1 VRKPPI
7 PSDLLSRIPKRAIAA
22 VVLVGALGV
31 GAWQGWHSWQR
42 NAAEEAAVAQRA
54 HETDAARLAQQVGA
68 TLDAPRA
75 ALDRLAEDPKVVGA
89 LTGAPDARLAVGQAL
104 GTTIPGALRLRL
116 VPAGTVQPDEAQ
128 RPPLTYASISL
139 LRQAAA
145 QEKPVAAELHLGGTP
160 DAHVALVRRV
170 PPAGDPVGFL
180 HLALDP
186 KVVSDTVATLDGK
199 AFDVEV
205 RQSIPGAPPLVLAK
219 QGEAADGRVDIAQA
233 PVPGT
238 TWQLV
243 LRQRGAGATS
253 GAGSVLEP
261 FLLPA
266 GGLLLAALA
275 LLALLKRR
283 GVARPVRSSPVDTS
297 DYQGAVRAILEGQY
311 PGLEALLP
319 GTPARPLPTVA
330 RATTEAAPVTTRTT
344 EMPAY
349 DAGDTVV
356 REAEAPAP
364 APTTSSATAIDPVIF
379 RSYDIRGVVG
389 KSLTKDAMAQ
399 LGRAIGS
406 EARALGQQ
414 TVIVARDGRVSSVSL
429 QESLVEGLLAAG
441 CDVLE
446 IGLVPT
452 PVLYFATHYLDTRT
466 GVMITGSHNP
476 PEYNGL
482 KIVLNGKAL
491 SGEAIQAIRRRVEQ
505 QEYTSGQGTL
515 QQTEIVP
522 DYIQRITEEIPVSLG
537 RTLKVVV
544 DCGNGVPGIVAPHIL
559 RAIGHDVVELYCE
572 VDGAFPNHHPDPS
585 EPANLEDL
593 IIMVRHEDADL
604 GLAFDGDGDRLGVVD
619 RDGKIVWADRQLMLF
634 ARDVLSRNPGATII
648 YDVKC
653 SRRLADVIREAG
665 GVPLMWKTGHSLI
678 KSKMVETGALLGGEM
693 SGHICFKERWY
704 GFDDALYAAARLLE
718 ILVNA
723 KQPPEDVF
731 AALPDGVATPELKIP
746 LPEERHVEFMERI
759 GAAADFPDG
768 ETTEIDGLRVDLPN
782 SWGLVRASNT
792 TPNLVLRF
800 EGDDANALDEIK
812 ERFRHLLLSVDPDL
826 PLPF

>member
-1 VRKPPI
+1 MRKPPI
-7 PSDLLSRIPKRAIAA
+7 PSDLLNRIPKRAIAA
-22 VVLVGALGV
+22 LLLLGALGA
-31 GAWQGWHSWQR
+31 GGWQIWHDWQR
-42 NAAEEAAVAQRA
+42 KAAAEAALAQRA
-54 HETDAARLAQQVGA
+54 HQAQATRLAQRLGG
-68 TLDAPRA
+68 TLAPVRA

-89 LTGAPDARLAVGQAL
+89 LTGAPDARLAVGQELRAR
-104 GTTIPGALRLRL
+104 IPGALLLRL
-116 VPAGTVQPDEAQ
+116 VPAGTVQPDESQ
-128 RPPLTYASISL
+128 HPPLTYASIAL
-139 LRQAAA
+139 LRQAGA

-160 DAHVALVRRV
+160 DAHIAVVRRV

-180 HLALDP
+180 HVALDP
-186 KVVSDTVATLDGK
+186 KVVAEAVAALDGK
-199 AFDVEV
+199 DLDVEV
-205 RQSIPGAPPLVLAK
+205 RQAMPGAPPLVLAK
-219 QGEAADGRVDIAQA
+219 QGAAADGRIDVVQA

-238 TWQLV
+238 IWQLV
-243 LRQRGAGATS
+243 LRQRGT
-253 GAGSVLEP
+253 GSEP
-261 FLLPA
+261 GGGVAVAPLLLPA
-266 GGLLLAALA
+266 GGLALAALA
-275 LLALLKRR
+275 IFALLRRR
-283 GVARPVRSSPVDTS
+283 GGARVARGGSVETS

-319 GTPARPLPTVA
+319 G
-330 RATTEAAPVTTRTT
+330 APVRALPAAQRASEEPTPVSARTV
-344 EMPAY
+344 EIPAF
-349 DAGDTVV
+349 DAGDAVAS
-356 REAEAPAP
+356 EPAAEPAAAAPAP
-364 APTTSSATAIDPVIF
+364 AAIDPVIF

-389 KSLTKDAMAQ
+389 SALTNEAMVQ

-406 EARALGQQ
+406 EAQALGQQ
-414 TVIVARDGRVSSVSL
+414 TVVVARDGRVSSVSL
-429 QESLVEGLLAAG
+429 QASLVEGLLAAG

-491 SGEAIQAIRRRVEQ
+491 SGDAIQAIRRRVEQ
-505 QEYTSGQGTL
+505 QDYTSGQGTL

-522 DYIQRITEEIPVSLG
+522 DYIRRITEEIPVSLG
-537 RTLKVVV
+537 RTLKIVV

-559 RAIGHDVVELYCE
+559 RAIGHDVIELYCE
-572 VDGAFPNHHPDPS
+572 VDGEFPNHHPDPS

-619 RDGKIVWADRQLMLF
+619 RSGNIVWADRQLMLF
-634 ARDVLSRNPGATII
+634 ARDVLSRNPGATIV

-653 SRRLADVIREAG
+653 SRRLAEVIREAG
-665 GVPLMWKTGHSLI
+665 GVPLMWKTGHSLM
-678 KSKMVETGALLGGEM
+678 KAKLKEEGAPIAGEM
-693 SGHICFKERWY
+693 SGHIFFKERWY

-746 LPEERHVEFMERI
+746 LPEERHTEFMERI
-759 GAAADFPDG
+759 GALADFPDG
-768 ETTEIDGLRVDLPN
+768 EITEIDGLRVDLPHC
-782 SWGLVRASNT
+782 WGLVRPSNT

-800 EGDDANALDEIK
+800 EGDDANALEEIK
-812 ERFRHLLLSVDPDL
+812 ERFRHLLRAVDASL
-826 PLPF
+826 ELPF